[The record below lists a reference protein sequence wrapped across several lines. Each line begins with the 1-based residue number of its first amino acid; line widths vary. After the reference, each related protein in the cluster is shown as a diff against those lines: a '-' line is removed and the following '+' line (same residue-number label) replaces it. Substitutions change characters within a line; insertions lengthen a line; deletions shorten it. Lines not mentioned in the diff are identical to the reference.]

1 MNIETSTSGGGSD
14 ISEFIEY
21 LFSSDTITV
30 DSNSTSEFT
39 VQLSVLENAVDGLAS
54 TFLVVAQSVLGDSSD
69 YVPFQ
74 LTLSTRPLP
83 EFTEN
88 VSGICTWHND
98 VAIPLVCYD
107 VKVYCKC
114 MACYSALRLFL
125 IASSELFI
133 LYHTS
138 FF

>member
-1 MNIETSTSGGGSD
+1 M
-14 ISEFIEY
+14 
-21 LFSSDTITV
+21 
-30 DSNSTSEFT
+30 SEFT
-39 VQLSVLENAVDGLAS
+39 VQLLVLENAVDGLAS

-114 MACYSALRLFL
+114 MACYSALLL
-125 IASSELFI
+125 VSC
-133 LYHTS
+133 LYNIIVPHS
-138 FF
+138 FKYHWPVKSQSRFHSVGIVRIHSQLMIISFVQR